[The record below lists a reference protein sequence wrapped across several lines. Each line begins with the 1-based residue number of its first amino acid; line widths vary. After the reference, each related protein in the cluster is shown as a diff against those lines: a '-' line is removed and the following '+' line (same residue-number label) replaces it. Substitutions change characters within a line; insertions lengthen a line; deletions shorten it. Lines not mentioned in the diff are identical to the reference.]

1 MAMKVLVTGGTGFL
15 GTALVR
21 TLKSSGHEVILTT
34 RKQENTE
41 QGIYNLGDISAD
53 TNWINLLQGC
63 DTVIH
68 TAGRAHIL
76 NDDAQ
81 DALAEFRRVNHDATM
96 KLATDA
102 ATSGV
107 KHFIFVS
114 SIGVNGNSTS
124 GIPFSEASEPRP
136 ISDYAISKLEAEQSL
151 LKNFAD
157 TDMAITIVRPA
168 LICGEN
174 APGNIQRLL
183 KLVSKNLPLPFK
195 NVRNKRALVS
205 LDNVVSFINECI
217 INEKSK
223 NQLYLLADAERPSTE
238 DMINAFASGMGI
250 KAKVIYFPTVIL
262 KLMLSAVGKGGIY
275 DQLFGNLEV
284 DATKSREHLHW
295 SPPITL
301 QETMKKTAKY
311 YIEGNK
317 E

>member
-1 MAMKVLVTGGTGFL
+1 MKVMVTGGTGFL
-15 GTALVR
+15 GTALVQA
-21 TLKSSGHEVILTT
+21 LKSSVHEVILTT
-34 RKQENTE
+34 RKQENPE
-41 QGIYNLGDISAD
+41 QGIYNLGDISAN
-53 TNWINLLQGC
+53 TNWLNLLQGC

-96 KLATDA
+96 KLASDA

-114 SIGVNGNSTS
+114 SIGVNGNATS
-124 GIPFSEASEPRP
+124 GIPFTEASEPQP
-136 ISDYAISKLEAEQSL
+136 TSDYAISKREAEQSL
-151 LKNFAD
+151 LNQFAES
-157 TDMAITIVRPA
+157 DMAITIVRPA

-205 LDNVVSFINECI
+205 LDNVVSFINECVV
-217 INEKSK
+217 NEKSK
-223 NQLYLLADAERPSTE
+223 NQLYLLADVERPSTA

-250 KAKVIYFPTVIL
+250 KAKLVSFPTGIFRL
-262 KLMLSAVGKGGIY
+262 LLSSVGKRGIY
-275 DQLFGNLEV
+275 DQLFGDLEV
-284 DATKSREHLHW
+284 DASKSREHLNW
-295 SPPITL
+295 TPPITL
-301 QETMKKTAKY
+301 YETMKKTAKY

-317 E
+317 

>member
-1 MAMKVLVTGGTGFL
+1 MKVMVTGGTGFL
-15 GTALVR
+15 GTALVQA
-21 TLKSSGHEVILTT
+21 LKSSGHEVILTT
-34 RKQENTE
+34 RKQENPE
-41 QGIYNLGDISAD
+41 QGIYNLGDISAN
-53 TNWINLLQGC
+53 TNWLNLLQGC

-96 KLATDA
+96 KLASDA

-114 SIGVNGNSTS
+114 SIGVNGNATS
-124 GIPFSEASEPRP
+124 GIPFTEASEPQP
-136 ISDYAISKLEAEQSL
+136 TSDYAISKREAEQSL
-151 LKNFAD
+151 LNQFAES
-157 TDMAITIVRPA
+157 DMAITIVRPA

-205 LDNVVSFINECI
+205 LDNVVSFISECVV
-217 INEKSK
+217 NEKSK

-250 KAKVIYFPTVIL
+250 KAKLVSFPTGFFRL
-262 KLMLSAVGKGGIY
+262 LLSSVGKRGIY
-275 DQLFGNLEV
+275 DQLFGDLEV
-284 DATKSREHLHW
+284 DASKSRKHLNW
-295 SPPITL
+295 TPPITL
-301 QETMKKTAKY
+301 FETMKKTAKY

-317 E
+317 

>member
-1 MAMKVLVTGGTGFL
+1 MKVLVTGGTGFL

-81 DALAEFRRVNHDATM
+81 DALAEFRRVNHDATV

-124 GIPFSEASEPRP
+124 GTPFSEASGPRP

-205 LDNVVSFINECI
+205 LDNVVSFINECVV
-217 INEKSK
+217 NEKSK

-238 DMINAFASGMGI
+238 DMINAFASGMDI
-250 KAKVIYFPTVIL
+250 KAKVIYFPPVIL
-262 KLMLSAVGKGGIY
+262 KIMLSAVGKGGIY

-295 SPPITL
+295 NPPITL

>member
-1 MAMKVLVTGGTGFL
+1 MKVMVTGGTGFL

-21 TLKSSGHEVILTT
+21 ALKSAGHEVILTT
-34 RKQENTE
+34 RKQDNPE
-41 QGIYNLGDISAD
+41 QGIYNLGDISAN
-53 TNWINLLQGC
+53 TNWLNLLQGC

-96 KLATDA
+96 KLASDA
-102 ATSGV
+102 ATNGV

-114 SIGVNGNSTS
+114 SIGVNGNATS
-124 GIPFSEASEPRP
+124 GIPFTEASEPQP
-136 ISDYAISKLEAEQSL
+136 TSDYAISKREAEQSL
-151 LKNFAD
+151 LNQFAES
-157 TDMAITIVRPA
+157 DMAITIVRPA

-205 LDNVVSFINECI
+205 LDNVVSFISECVV
-217 INEKSK
+217 NEKSK

-238 DMINAFASGMGI
+238 DMINAFAAGMGI
-250 KAKVIYFPTVIL
+250 KAKLVSFPTGIFRL
-262 KLMLSAVGKGGIY
+262 LLASVGKRGIY
-275 DQLFGNLEV
+275 DQLFGDLEV
-284 DATKSREHLHW
+284 DASKSREHLNW
-295 SPPITL
+295 TPPITL
-301 QETMKKTAKY
+301 FETMKKTAKY

-317 E
+317 

>member
-34 RKQENTE
+34 RKQENIE

-53 TNWINLLQGC
+53 TNWVNLLHGC

-76 NDDAQ
+76 NDNVP

-96 KLATDA
+96 KLAKDA
-102 ATSGV
+102 AGCGV

-114 SIGVNGNSTS
+114 SIGVNGNATS
-124 GIPFSEASEPRP
+124 GTPFTEASEPRP
-136 ISDYAISKLEAEQSL
+136 TSDYAISKLEAEQSL
-151 LKNFAD
+151 LKNFAGSE
-157 TDMAITIVRPA
+157 MAITIVRPA

-195 NVRNKRALVS
+195 NIKNKRALVS
-205 LDNVVSFINECI
+205 LDNVVSFINECV
-217 INEKSK
+217 INESSK
-223 NQLYLLADAERPSTE
+223 DQIYLLADSERPSTE
-238 DMINAFASGMGI
+238 DMINTFATGMGI
-250 KAKVIYFPTVIL
+250 NARVIYFPKAAL
-262 KLMLSAVGKGGIY
+262 KLMLMAIGKSGIY
-275 DQLFGNLEV
+275 EQLFGDLEV
-284 DATKSREHLHW
+284 DASKSREQLNW
-295 SPPITL
+295 VPPITL
-301 QETMKKTAKY
+301 HETMRKTAKY

-317 E
+317 

>member
-1 MAMKVLVTGGTGFL
+1 MKVLVTGGTGFL

-21 TLKSSGHEVILTT
+21 ALKSSGHEVLVTT
-34 RKQENTE
+34 RKQENPE

-53 TNWINLLQGC
+53 TNWVNLLQGC

-114 SIGVNGNSTS
+114 SIGVNGNATA

-136 ISDYAISKLEAEQSL
+136 TSDYAISKLEAEQSL
-151 LKNFAD
+151 LKSFAES
-157 TDMAITIVRPA
+157 DMAITIVRPA

-195 NVRNKRALVS
+195 NVGNKRALVS
-205 LDNVVSFINECI
+205 LGNVVSFINECVV
-217 INEKSK
+217 NEKSK
-223 NQLYLLADAERPSTE
+223 NQLYLLADMEQPSTE

-250 KAKVIYFPTVIL
+250 NAKNIYFPKFIL
-262 KLMLSAVGKGGIY
+262 KVLLSAIGKGGIFE
-275 DQLFGNLEV
+275 QLFGNLEV

-295 SPPITL
+295 TPPITL
-301 QETMKKTAKY
+301 HETM
-311 YIEGNK
+311 
-317 E
+317 

>member
-1 MAMKVLVTGGTGFL
+1 MKVMVTGGTGFL
-15 GTALVR
+15 GTALVQA
-21 TLKSSGHEVILTT
+21 LKSSGHEVILTT
-34 RKQENTE
+34 RKQENPE
-41 QGIYNLGDISAD
+41 QGIYNLGDISAN
-53 TNWINLLQGC
+53 TNWLNLLQGC

-114 SIGVNGNSTS
+114 SIGVNGNATS
-124 GIPFSEASEPRP
+124 GHPFTEASEPRP
-136 ISDYAISKLEAEQSL
+136 TSDYAISKREAEQSL
-151 LKNFAD
+151 LNQFAES
-157 TDMAITIVRPA
+157 DMAITIVRPA

-205 LDNVVSFINECI
+205 LDNVVSFINECVV
-217 INEKSK
+217 NEKSK
-223 NQLYLLADAERPSTE
+223 NQLYLLADVERPSTA
-238 DMINAFASGMGI
+238 DMINTFASGMGI
-250 KAKVIYFPTVIL
+250 KAKLVSFPTGIFRL
-262 KLMLSAVGKGGIY
+262 LLSSVG
-275 DQLFGNLEV
+275 
-284 DATKSREHLHW
+284 
-295 SPPITL
+295 
-301 QETMKKTAKY
+301 
-311 YIEGNK
+311 
-317 E
+317 

>member
-34 RKQENTE
+34 RKQENPE

-53 TNWINLLQGC
+53 TNWVNLLEGC
-63 DTVIH
+63 EAVIH

-96 KLATDA
+96 KLAADA
-102 ATSGV
+102 ATCGV

-114 SIGVNGNSTS
+114 SIGVNGNVTS
-124 GIPFSEASEPRP
+124 GIPFSEASKPQP
-136 ISDYAISKLEAEQSL
+136 TSDYAISKLEAEQSL
-151 LKNFAD
+151 FKNFFGSN
-157 TDMAITIVRPA
+157 MAITIVRPA

-195 NVRNKRALVS
+195 NVKNKRALVS
-205 LDNVVSFINECI
+205 LDNVVSFISECI

-223 NQLYLLADAERPSTE
+223 NQLYLLADAEQPSTE
-238 DMINAFASGMGI
+238 DMINTFASGMNI
-250 KAKVIYFPTVIL
+250 KAKVIFFPKVIL
-262 KLMLSAVGKGGIY
+262 KILLSVVGKGGIY
-275 DQLFGNLEV
+275 DQLFGDLEV
-284 DATKSREHLHW
+284 DATKSREHLNW
-295 SPPITL
+295 TPPITL
-301 QETMKKTAKY
+301 YETMRKTAKY
-311 YIEGNK
+311 YIEGNR
-317 E
+317 

>member
-1 MAMKVLVTGGTGFL
+1 MKVMVTGGTGFL

-21 TLKSSGHEVILTT
+21 ALKSAGHEVILTT
-34 RKQENTE
+34 RKQDNPE
-41 QGIYNLGDISAD
+41 QGIYNLGDISAN
-53 TNWINLLQGC
+53 TNWLNLLQGC

-96 KLATDA
+96 KLASDA

-114 SIGVNGNSTS
+114 SIGVNGNATS
-124 GIPFSEASEPRP
+124 GIPFTEASEPQP
-136 ISDYAISKLEAEQSL
+136 TSDYAISKREAEQSL
-151 LKNFAD
+151 LNQFAES
-157 TDMAITIVRPA
+157 DMAITIVRPA

-205 LDNVVSFINECI
+205 LDNVVSFISECVV
-217 INEKSK
+217 NEKSK

-238 DMINAFASGMGI
+238 DMINAFAAGMGI
-250 KAKVIYFPTVIL
+250 KAKLVSFPTGIFRL
-262 KLMLSAVGKGGIY
+262 LLASVGKRGIY
-275 DQLFGNLEV
+275 DQLFGDLEV
-284 DATKSREHLHW
+284 DASKSREHLNW
-295 SPPITL
+295 TPPITL
-301 QETMKKTAKY
+301 FETMKKTAKY

-317 E
+317 

>member
-1 MAMKVLVTGGTGFL
+1 MKVLVTGGTGFL

-96 KLATDA
+96 KLARDA

-114 SIGVNGNSTS
+114 SIGVNGNATS
-124 GIPFSEASEPRP
+124 GIPFTEASEPQP
-136 ISDYAISKLEAEQSL
+136 TSDYAISKREAEQSL
-151 LKNFAD
+151 LNQFAES
-157 TDMAITIVRPA
+157 DMAITIVRPA

-183 KLVSKNLPLPFK
+183 KMVSKNLPLPFK

-205 LDNVVSFINECI
+205 LDNVVSFISECVV
-217 INEKSK
+217 NEKSK

-250 KAKVIYFPTVIL
+250 KAKLIYFPTGIFRL
-262 KLMLSAVGKGGIY
+262 LLSTLVNEVFTISCLAIWKSMP
-275 DQLFGNLEV
+275 LNLGN
-284 DATKSREHLHW
+284 
-295 SPPITL
+295 I
-301 QETMKKTAKY
+301 
-311 YIEGNK
+311 
-317 E
+317 

>member
-1 MAMKVLVTGGTGFL
+1 MKVMVTGGTGFL

-34 RKQENTE
+34 RKYENIE
-41 QGIYNLGDISAD
+41 QGVYNLGDISAD
-53 TNWINLLQGC
+53 TNWVNLLHGC

-76 NDDAQ
+76 NDNAQ
-81 DALAEFRRVNHDATM
+81 DALTEFRRVNHDATM
-96 KLATDA
+96 KLAEDA
-102 ATSGV
+102 ASCGV

-114 SIGVNGNSTS
+114 SIGVNGNATS
-124 GIPFSEASEPRP
+124 GTPFTEASEPRP
-136 ISDYAISKLEAEQSL
+136 TSDYAISKLEAEQSL

-157 TDMAITIVRPA
+157 SQMAITIVRPA

-195 NVRNKRALVS
+195 NVKNKRALVS
-205 LDNVVSFINECI
+205 LDNVVSFLNECI

-223 NQLYLLADAERPSTE
+223 NQLYLLADSERPATE
-238 DMINAFASGMGI
+238 EMIAAFATGMGI
-250 KAKVIYFPTVIL
+250 KAKIIYFPQSIL
-262 KLMLSAVGKGGIY
+262 KLLFSIVGKVGIY

-284 DATKSREHLHW
+284 DARKSREHLNW
-295 SPPITL
+295 NPPTTL

-317 E
+317 